1 METNL
6 RLIIDT
12 ETGLATVDGHADF
25 KRLDAVI
32 IGQREL
38 PDYIGQPDDPNIWIY
53 TSLLENMLD
62 FQEDHDRS
70 AFRGML
76 DYARSKQWVQDTVNG
91 EQVRVHVSERI
102 TT

>member
-1 METNL
+1 METHL

-12 ETGLATVDGHADF
+12 ETGLATVASPADF

-32 IGQREL
+32 IGEREL
-38 PDYIGQPDDPNIWIY
+38 PEYIGKPDAAHIWIF

-62 FQEDHDRS
+62 LEEDHNRR
-70 AFRGML
+70 AFQSML
-76 DYARSKQWVQDTVNG
+76 DYARSKHWVQYAENG